1 MILGAGIVQGA
12 GMDWID
18 RLAEHATPDAPAIVD
33 HDLRQI
39 TYGALAARVD
49 ATAGH
54 LADQGLRPGDRLVL
68 LAENCADYIIL
79 LLAAARLRAWPVP
92 VNARVTAPELDGVL
106 IHAGPALIACTTAA
120 SDDAAAH
127 AARLGAKTM
136 ADTPGVALLARPGA
150 QIEPVSDD
158 PTRQVG
164 ALLYTSGTTGAP
176 KAVMLSHA
184 SLAFNARTACRMRAM
199 TSRDRLLLA
208 LPSTHIMALSTAI
221 LASLQAGA
229 CLHLLP
235 RFAPGPVLTALR
247 DGVTLMPAVPAMY
260 DALLR
265 HLAATGAELDAPHL
279 RQIGTGGAPL
289 DPGWKARIEGVFGL
303 TLNNGYG
310 LTEAGPGISSTLL
323 GPARTDGSVG
333 HAYPDC
339 DIRLEGEN
347 ADGVGE
353 LLVRGPNVM
362 LGYYR
367 NPQATAA
374 TITPDGFLRT
384 GDLARIDADGA
395 IHIVGRAKE
404 LIIRSG
410 FNIYPPEVEAALS
423 GCPGVVQVA
432 VAGRAVPGNEE
443 VVAFVLSDGT
453 LTEQTL
459 RDWAGPRLTAYKR
472 PQHVVFVDDLPMTA
486 AGKVKKPELLARHA
500 AAFGHV

>member
-1 MILGAGIVQGA
+1 
-12 GMDWID
+12 MDWID
-18 RLAEHATPDAPAIVD
+18 TLAAGAAPGTPALCDALGATVS
-33 HDLRQI
+33 
-39 TYGALAARVD
+39 YGALDAGVQAMAERLAA
-49 ATAGH
+49 H
-54 LADQGLRPGDRLVL
+54 GLRPGDRMVL
-68 LAENCADYIIL
+68 LAENCADYIVL

-92 VNARVTAPELDGVL
+92 VNARVSAPELDAVL
-106 IHAGPALIACTTAA
+106 AHAQPALVAFATAA
-120 SDDAAAH
+120 SADAAGH
-127 AARLGAKTM
+127 AARLGA
-136 ADTPGVALLARPGA
+136 DGVGDVALLACPGT
-150 QIEPVSDD
+150 QPEPVSDD
-158 PTRQVG
+158 PARQVG
-164 ALLYTSGTTGAP
+164 VMLYTSGTTGAP
-176 KAVMLSHA
+176 KGVMLSHA
-184 SLAFNARTACRMRAM
+184 TLAYNARTACRMRAM
-199 TSRDRLLLA
+199 TSRDRLLLV
-208 LPSTHIMALSTAI
+208 LPGTHVMALSTAI
-221 LASLQAGA
+221 LAALNAGA

-235 RFAPGPVLTALR
+235 RFSPPAVLAALA
-247 DGVTLMPAVPAMY
+247 GGATIMPAVPAMY

-265 HLAATGAELDAPHL
+265 HLSATGQRLDAPRL

-289 DPGWKARIEGVFGL
+289 DPGWKARIEAAFGL

-323 GPARTDGSVG
+323 GPARRDGSVG
-333 HAYPDC
+333 HAYPEC
-339 DIRLEGEN
+339 DIRLDAPGP
-347 ADGVGE
+347 DGAGE

-367 NPQATAA
+367 NPDATAA

-410 FNIYPPEVEAALS
+410 FNVYPPEVEAALS

-453 LTEQTL
+453 LTEAAL
-459 RDWAGPRLTAYKR
+459 RAWGADRLTAYKR
-472 PQHVVFVDDLPMTA
+472 PQHVVFVEALPMTP

-500 AAFGHV
+500 AALPAAQAAPPT